1 MVILPLLAIGF
12 ALVDYAIALFVQNAI
27 RNAVREGVRFAITQQ
42 TGSSGQ
48 DAAVMSTVEANSV
61 GFLTNTNY
69 ISISYLNGTTL
80 LPVTG
85 VGSNA
90 QGNICVV
97 SVSNYPFS
105 WIGPIWRAPD
115 NVSFNASSS
124 DVMEAPPNGILP
136 SR

>member
-1 MVILPLLAIGF
+1 MIKLFEHATVAAPRLTRRRQRGNAILEATMVILPLLAIGF

-42 TGSSGQ
+42 TGPSGQ

-85 VGSNA
+85 VG
-90 QGNICVV
+90 
-97 SVSNYPFS
+97 
-105 WIGPIWRAPD
+105 
-115 NVSFNASSS
+115 
-124 DVMEAPPNGILP
+124 
-136 SR
+136 